1 MSDESVHWR
10 STGKKNNT
18 HFFCLHN
25 SSSTD
30 SLFYEIQYTTF
41 DKLSEALL
49 LLCFDTSCNSSLS
62 RCFNLIGRAGLGWV
76 DKRSQCFVRQHRLKV
91 MCCHCWVFN
100 WKHKSKIRE
109 GGGGISQGS
118 QWADVSCFLRHNT
131 SLQNRQSCDTC
142 ISQKLCTSHNMWHK
156 AIIIL
161 YGA

>member
-10 STGKKNNT
+10 STGKKTNT

-109 GGGGISQGS
+109 GGGAYHKGLSELMLAAS
-118 QWADVSCFLRHNT
+118 DVTTPPFKIDRAATLVFLRNCAQAT
-131 SLQNRQSCDTC
+131 TCDTK
-142 ISQKLCTSHNMWHK
+142 QL
-156 AIIIL
+156 
-161 YGA
+161 